1 MEQKIKNMVGYQE
14 SESEIKTIVSNSNVQ
29 ANDTVKRLPV
39 STTNRIQSQTSNTK
53 FSYGNGENQVTDN
66 QSVNQSNVTRVT
78 TQDART
84 DQLFT
89 IIEKLEASADIG
101 PEKAAPLALG
111 VKLFGSLML
120 ANRKNDLFINLF
132 PHFSSFMKK
141 LKQKT

>member
-1 MEQKIKNMVGYQE
+1 MKKQHRYK
-14 SESEIKTIVSNSNVQ
+14 VSIDHLENT
-29 ANDTVKRLPV
+29 DGPV
-39 STTNRIQSQTSNTK
+39 VTGNHLAFE
-53 FSYGNGENQVTDN
+53 FSSHDE
-66 QSVNQSNVTRVT
+66 
-78 TQDART
+78 
-84 DQLFT
+84 LFT